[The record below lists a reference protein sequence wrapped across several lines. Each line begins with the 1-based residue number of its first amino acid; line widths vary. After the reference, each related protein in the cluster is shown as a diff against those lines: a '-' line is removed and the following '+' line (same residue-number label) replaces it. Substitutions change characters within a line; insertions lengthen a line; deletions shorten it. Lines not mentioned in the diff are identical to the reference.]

1 MSAIIPFL
9 KNKVVFITGAT
20 GFLGKGVV
28 EKLMRHVPE
37 IGRIYLLIRPQHR
50 ESGKK
55 ISADD
60 RLVSKIWM
68 SDAFAR
74 LREQLGDRFEGVM
87 REKLVAVAGDLT
99 QERLGIDAELY
110 DRLTREVDIIINSA
124 ATVVFDEP
132 IDLALE
138 QNTLGPQRVMAFARA
153 CRNAI
158 FVHVSTAYVN
168 GRQKGKIYEFPPI
181 PGQTVAQLI
190 DGDKALSFDL
200 EGEIAAIQ
208 AFARDIEMASHA
220 PDLMADFHKLLNRQD
235 RGKRIT
241 EHRRTHQVE
250 ALRQRWKRDRMVKQ
264 GMQRGREL
272 GWHDSYTLTKAMG
285 EQLIVKNRGNLPTV
299 IVRPSIIE
307 SSLSDPEPGWL
318 DGLKVADPLIAH
330 YGKGRLPD
338 FPARPDVV
346 LDVIPVDIIVSA
358 IVGLLP
364 TIAQEPNVKI
374 YHVATGS
381 ENPMRVGDMVRL
393 VYEYFLKNPMRD
405 RHGNPIVVK
414 PWKFPSLAQ
423 FQRHLKYRYQLPLK
437 SLIWMVDHVP
447 FGDFSKQK
455 RRLSLIDATLENA
468 MSLSDIYTSYVQLDC
483 EFQIDHMQQ
492 LHQAMNEEDRKIFNC
507 DVSRIN
513 WPEYIQHIH
522 IPGLKR
528 HVLKAGDELGK

>member
-9 KNKVVFITGAT
+9 SQKNVFVTGAT

-28 EKLMRHVPE
+28 EKLLRHVPD

-50 ESGKK
+50 SSGKHV
-55 ISADD
+55 SADE
-60 RLVSKIWM
+60 RLVSKVWM
-68 SDAFAR
+68 SSAFAR
-74 LREQLGDRFEGVM
+74 LREQYGDRFERVM
-87 REKLVAVAGDLT
+87 REKLVAVSGDLT
-99 QERLGIDAELY
+99 QDRLGIDADVY
-110 DRLTREVDIIINSA
+110 DQLTREVDIIINSA

-138 QNTLGPQRVMAFARA
+138 QNTLGPQRVMAFAKA

-158 FVHVSTAYVN
+158 FVHVSTAYVSGQQN
-168 GRQKGKIYEFPPI
+168 GKIFEHVPV
-181 PGQTVAQLI
+181 PGQTVAQVI
-190 DGDKALSFDL
+190 DKDGALPFDL
-200 EGEIAAIQ
+200 EGEIATIQ
-208 AFARDIEMASHA
+208 AFARDIETASHA
-220 PDLMADFHKLLNRQD
+220 PALLASFHTLLDRQD
-235 RGKRIT
+235 RGKRVT
-241 EHRRTHQVE
+241 EHRRIHQVE
-250 ALRQRWKRDRMVKQ
+250 ALRQRWKRDQMVAR

-285 EQLIVKNRGNLPTV
+285 EQMIVKNRGTLPTV

-307 SSLSDPEPGWL
+307 SSLCDPEPGWL

-346 LDVIPVDIIVSA
+346 LDVIPVDIIVNA
-358 IVGLLP
+358 IIGLLP
-364 TIAQEPNVKI
+364 TLHLERDVKV
-374 YHVATGS
+374 YHVTTGAI
-381 ENPMRVGDMVRL
+381 NPMLVGDMVRL
-393 VYEYFLKNPMRD
+393 VYEYFLKNPMHD

-423 FQRHLKYRYQLPLK
+423 FQRYLKYRYQWPLK
-437 SLIWMVDHVP
+437 TLIWLVNRVP

-455 RRLSLIDATLENA
+455 RRLSLLDATLDNA

-483 EFQIDHMQQ
+483 EFQIDHMRQ
-492 LHQAMNEEDRKIFNC
+492 LYDAMDEEDRHIFNC

-513 WPEYIQHIH
+513 WEEYIQQIH

-528 HVLKAGDELGK
+528 HVLKAGDEFDG